1 MARRT
6 AALYYFGDK
15 DLILGQ
21 VECACEGGEVRRRV
35 DPRPFYSYEPYAF
48 LISPADSELV
58 KFVQRRIYEIFSDR
72 SEALGLFASNFE
84 GKAMS
89 VPLANLFLLNG
100 VEDEAENARRAAE
113 AAAE

>member
-1 MARRT
+1 M
-6 AALYYFGDK
+6 
-15 DLILGQ
+15 
-21 VECACEGGEVRRRV
+21 RRRQAS
-35 DPRPFYSYEPYAF
+35 DQPFYSYEPYAL
-48 LISPADSELV
+48 LISPADSDLV